1 MRDWTR
7 EEIEGLAA
15 ADRQTAIAGCL
26 EALDIEDEEVVRA
39 AAEVLRRLDP
49 LPELSA
55 LLSRD
60 PRRALLAVMVLK
72 EARLADA
79 VRRLAVS
86 APDPATRG
94 SAVRALSQL
103 GLADREPILIAAL
116 SDPVPGVRCYAAS
129 GLGVVGT
136 PSAIAAVKAAF
147 QKEKDSTTRVF
158 LVDVL
163 DRHGALL

>member
-1 MRDWTR
+1 MRDWTK

-55 LLSRD
+55 LLPRD
-60 PRRALLAVMVLK
+60 PRRALQAVMVLK

-103 GLADREPILIAAL
+103 GLADRELILIAAL
-116 SDPVPGVRCYAAS
+116 SDPAPGVRCYAAS

-136 PSAIAAVKAAF
+136 PSAIAAVQAAF
-147 QKEKDSTTRVF
+147 QREKDPTARVF

-163 DRHGALL
+163 DRHGALP